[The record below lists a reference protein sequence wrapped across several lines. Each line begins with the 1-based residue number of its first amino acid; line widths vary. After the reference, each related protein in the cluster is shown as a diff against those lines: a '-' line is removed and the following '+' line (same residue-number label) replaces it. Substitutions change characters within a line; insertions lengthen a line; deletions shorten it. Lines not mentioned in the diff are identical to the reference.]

1 MRPHASADTALHR
14 AAARA
19 PPHRRASVRGRH
31 ADARMRPT
39 SHTAA
44 RPRSRPAA
52 PAIRPEVVTV
62 FMVLAAARPT
72 QSEKFTTAS
81 TTQRSVLFPDHMIRE
96 FSRIT
101 ELLSG
106 NRKDFTAAVNC

>member
-19 PPHRRASVRGRH
+19 PPHRRLRGRH

-44 RPRSRPAA
+44 RPRSGPRSLAA
-52 PAIRPEVVTV
+52 PAIRLVTGH
-62 FMVLAAARPT
+62 MVTDHR
-72 QSEKFTTAS
+72 
-81 TTQRSVLFPDHMIRE
+81 RS
-96 FSRIT
+96 
-101 ELLSG
+101 G
-106 NRKDFTAAVNC
+106 GA